1 VRGRSF
7 ARVIRHRRLP
17 DAVYSSLLSA
27 MQYQGADL
35 GSSQLEIFA
44 PPPYEF
50 RHAQRQ
56 IALNALADVLITAGY
71 HDAMIWQTER
81 PAFRIRSTTG
91 EIALVDIAE
100 VPGPWSVPSESIL
113 HELRKLV
120 SSDVY
125 GSPERMQRIHDRF
138 LSFRL
143 PDVPP
148 EAKLADY
155 CDEIRRFVDS
165 EDALGLTV
173 DATAPVPPAYQALH
187 AGQVRY
193 TLTPSLVT
201 AIEVALQRWFRPIA
215 LAASAFYVLEEKKSV
230 GSEFADSPSW
240 LVLSVPD
247 TGRRGE
253 VALELLSTLALD
265 PLPFERVLV
274 GNRALV
280 LEYSVR

>member
-1 VRGRSF
+1 
-7 ARVIRHRRLP
+7 
-17 DAVYSSLLSA
+17 

-35 GSSQLEIFA
+35 GSSQLEIFG
-44 PPPYEF
+44 PLPYEF

-81 PAFRIRSTTG
+81 PAFRIRTAAG
-91 EIALVDIAE
+91 EVRLVDIAE
-100 VPGPWSVPSESIL
+100 VPGPWSVPFESIL
-113 HELRKLV
+113 YELRDQV
-120 SSDVY
+120 SSDLY
-125 GSPERMQRIHDRF
+125 GFPERMQRIHDRF

-148 EAKLADY
+148 EAKLTAY
-155 CDEIRRFVDS
+155 RDEMRRFVDS
-165 EDALGLTV
+165 EDALKLTT
-173 DATAPVPPAYQALH
+173 DATLPVPPAYPVLH

-193 TLTPSLVT
+193 ALTPSLVT
-201 AIEVALQRWFRPIA
+201 AIEVALRRWFRPIA
-215 LAASAFYVLEEKKSV
+215 LAAGAFYVLEEKKST
-230 GSEFADSPSW
+230 SAELADTPTW

-253 VALELLSTLALD
+253 VALELLSTLTLD
-265 PLPFERVLV
+265 PLPFEKVLV

-280 LEYSVR
+280 LEYSAQ